1 MNARSTLREFLDMR
15 PHGGFN
21 MIVADPPWR
30 FDLRSEA
37 GEEKAPQ
44 AHYTCL
50 DIDTLCAL
58 PVEALAAEDCLLWLW
73 ATNPMLP
80 DALRVIEAWGFKFK
94 TAGTWVKRT
103 TRGKDAF
110 GTGYILRSANEPFI
124 IATRGAPKTTRSTR
138 STVPTYDDGF
148 HALGDGGNWPAG
160 SITIE
165 AKIREHS
172 RKPDE
177 AFEAAENLMPEA
189 QRIELFSRQVRPGW
203 KAWGNEVGRFNAA

>member
-1 MNARSTLREFLDMR
+1 MSALAQFLGMR

-21 MIVADPPWR
+21 MIMADPPWR

-44 AHYTCL
+44 AHYPCE
-50 DIDTLCAL
+50 DTDAICAL
-58 PVEALAAEDCLLWLW
+58 PVEAIAAKDCLLWLW

-80 DALRVIEAWGFKFK
+80 DALRVIEAWGFEYK

-110 GTGYILRSANEPFI
+110 GTGYVLRSSNEPFL
-124 IATRGAPKTTRSTR
+124 IATRGAPKTTKSTR

-148 HALGDGGNWPAG
+148 HALGEGGVWPAG

-165 AKIREHS
+165 AKVREHS
-172 RKPDE
+172 RKPEE
-177 AFEAAENLMPEA
+177 AFEAAENLIPDA
-189 QRIELFSRQVRPGW
+189 RRIELFSRQFRQGW
-203 KAWGNEVGRFNAA
+203 SVWGNEVGKFDDE